1 MADSSRKKV
10 HYRRGQSLVEMSIG
24 SVILLMILMGVL
36 DLGRLYFLYIA
47 LEDSAGEAAVY
58 LAFNPKCPTASAGS
72 KCQGTNNAEWRAQN
86 SSGGNINWEDVVYT
100 YEIPDGPNAGGE
112 VIVSLEYEFE
122 LLTPLIADIARQAH
136 LSLTATASQQIVFE

>member
-1 MADSSRKKV
+1 MFIQKKAQGK
-10 HYRRGQSLVEMSIG
+10 RGQSLVEVSIG
-24 SVILLMILMGVL
+24 SVILLMILMGLL
-36 DLGRLYFLYIA
+36 DLGRLYFLYVA

-72 KCQGTNNAEWRAQN
+72 TCQGTNNAEWRAIN
-86 SSGGNINWEDVVYT
+86 ASGGNIDWADVDYT
-100 YEIPDGPNAGGE
+100 YEVPDGPNAGGE
-112 VIVSLEYEFE
+112 VIVTLRYEFE